1 MLRLRLLSAAIILAV
16 LFALI
21 WLDYERTYV
30 GVEGVWLLPIF
41 VLVTVLATEEVLS
54 LLAAKGWRP
63 VAWPIYA
70 GNVLLSLA
78 ACGPIW
84 IKLLEKPMELD
95 TTRGLAHELSQ
106 PLGQLGLPLLVLAL
120 WSAVVFAAEMQAYR
134 QPGRASLQLALGIF
148 SLLYI
153 GVLYGF
159 LAALRLFHSHAWGL
173 LALLSFLTV
182 VKMADTGAYFTG
194 RLLGRHKMT
203 PILSPKK
210 TVEGAVGGIVSAC
223 AASWAIFH
231 FAGPFLVGSSFV
243 MPPIIGWLIYGLVIA
258 LAGMIGDLAESLVKR
273 DMERKDSS
281 TWLPG
286 LGGVLD
292 IIDAVLVAGPFAY
305 VCWLLGVVGPGV

>member
-1 MLRLRLLSAAIILAV
+1 LLRLRLLSAAVILAV

-21 WLDYERTYV
+21 WLDYERMFV

-41 VLVTVLATEEVLS
+41 VVVTVLATEEVLS
-54 LLAAKGWRP
+54 LLAARGWRP
-63 VAWPIYA
+63 VVWPIYV
-70 GNVLLSLA
+70 GTVLLSLA

-84 IKLLEKPMELD
+84 VKLLNLD
-95 TTRGLAHELSQ
+95 TSRGLPHELVR
-106 PLGQLGLPLLVLAL
+106 PLGQLGVPLLVLAL
-120 WSAVVFAAEMQAYR
+120 WSAIVFAVEMQQFR
-134 QPGRASLQLALGIF
+134 RPGNASVKLAMGIF
-148 SLLYI
+148 TLVYI

-159 LAALRLFHSHAWGL
+159 LAALRLIHGHEWGL

-210 TVEGAVGGIVSAC
+210 TVEGAIGGIVTAC
-223 AASWAIFH
+223 VSSWAVFH
-231 FAGPFLVGSSFV
+231 FAGPFLVRSSFV
-243 MPPIIGWLIYGLVIA
+243 MPGTIGWLTYGVVIA
-258 LAGMIGDLAESLVKR
+258 LAGMVGDLAESLLKR

-281 TWLPG
+281 NWLPG

-292 IIDAVLVAGPFAY
+292 IIDAVVVAAPFAY
-305 VCWLLGVVGPGV
+305 VWWLLGIVGPGV